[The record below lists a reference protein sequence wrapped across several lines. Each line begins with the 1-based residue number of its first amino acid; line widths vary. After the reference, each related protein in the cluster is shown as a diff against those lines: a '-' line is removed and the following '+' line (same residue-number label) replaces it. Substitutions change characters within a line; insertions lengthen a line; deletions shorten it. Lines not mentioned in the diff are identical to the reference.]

1 LSVGG
6 ASHVTVDLLRR
17 GLVLCLELGLDV
29 GSSLAILL
37 KNQIEEMKPFVS
49 KTTLGIGCE

>member
-1 LSVGG
+1 
-6 ASHVTVDLLRR
+6 VTVDLLRR
-17 GLVLCLELGLDV
+17 GLVLRLELGLDV